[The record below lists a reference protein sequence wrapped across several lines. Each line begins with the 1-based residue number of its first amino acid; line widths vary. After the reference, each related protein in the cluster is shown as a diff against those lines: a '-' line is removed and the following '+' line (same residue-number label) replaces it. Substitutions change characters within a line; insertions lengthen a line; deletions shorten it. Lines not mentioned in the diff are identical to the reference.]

1 MRVHRIRAAEK
12 RAKRRA
18 LREEQPK
25 NWQLLLF
32 TAGML
37 WFFFEVGYWWCTG
50 EVLNG
55 NRGISSVMYGK
66 LIYNCLIQYLL
77 NDLYSGIKKEQST
90 KS

>member
-1 MRVHRIRAAEK
+1 MQLLIDSIHEFYNDAENLAAFEEWKERKNKMRVHRLRAAEK

-25 NWQLLLF
+25 DWQLLLF

-50 EVLNG
+50 EVL
-55 NRGISSVMYGK
+55 K
-66 LIYNCLIQYLL
+66 W
-77 NDLYSGIKKEQST
+77 
-90 KS
+90 